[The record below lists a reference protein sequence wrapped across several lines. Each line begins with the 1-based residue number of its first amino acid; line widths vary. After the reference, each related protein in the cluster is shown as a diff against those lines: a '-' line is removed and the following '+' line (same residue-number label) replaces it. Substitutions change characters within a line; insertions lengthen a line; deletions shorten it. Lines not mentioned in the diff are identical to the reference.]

1 MEQKQITPEVLA
13 TRVLSNPERQ
23 AEIRA
28 PLKSMRNQGILVAG
42 PFRRRNGTIV
52 VNVGKFML
60 TGDEIIELMKRGQI
74 DAAGIETFAGA
85 LHERDTS

>member
-1 MEQKQITPEVLA
+1 MSEESRRWNKNRSRLKSSPQEFSA
-13 TRVLSNPERQ
+13 TR
-23 AEIRA
+23 
-28 PLKSMRNQGILVAG
+28 RNQGILVAG
-42 PFRRRNGTIV
+42 LFRRSNGTIM
-52 VNVGKFML
+52 VNVGKFAL